1 MSMFTKLT
9 DTNMV
14 PIFSELV
21 LLMALVA
28 VLIRFPDLTPN
39 LGMWISW
46 SCTPTVVVL
55 ILVADRTSLAR
66 HALEKGRSW
75 V

>member
-1 MSMFTKLT
+1 MTMFTKLT

-14 PIFSELV
+14 PIVSVLV
-21 LLMALVA
+21 LLIALVA

-46 SCTPTVVVL
+46 SCTPTV
-55 ILVADRTSLAR
+55 ADLGS
-66 HALEKGRSW
+66 
-75 V
+75 

>member
-28 VLIRFPDLTPN
+28 VLIRFLDLTPN
-39 LGMWISW
+39 LGMWILW

-55 ILVADRTSLAR
+55 ILVADRASLAR
-66 HALEKGRSW
+66 HALEKGRSC

>member
-1 MSMFTKLT
+1 MFTKLT

-28 VLIRFPDLTPN
+28 VLIRFLDITPN
-39 LGMWISW
+39 LGMWILW
-46 SCTPTVVVL
+46 PCTPTVGVL
-55 ILVADRTSLAR
+55 ILVADRARLAR
-66 HALEKGRSW
+66 HALEKCRSW

>member
-1 MSMFTKLT
+1 MFTKPT
-9 DTNMV
+9 DTNKAA
-14 PIFSELV
+14 IFSVLV

-28 VLIRFPDLTPN
+28 ALLIRFLDLTPN
-39 LGMWISW
+39 LGMWILW
-46 SCTPTVVVL
+46 SCTPTVAVL
-55 ILVADRTSLAR
+55 ILVADRARLAR

>member
-1 MSMFTKLT
+1 MFTKLT

-14 PIFSELV
+14 PIFSVFVPLI
-21 LLMALVA
+21 ALVA
-28 VLIRFPDLTPN
+28 VLIRFLGLTPN
-39 LGMWISW
+39 LGIWILW
-46 SCTPTVVVL
+46 SCTPTVAVL
-55 ILVADRTSLAR
+55 ILVADRARLAR

>member
-14 PIFSELV
+14 PIFLELV

-28 VLIRFPDLTPN
+28 VLTRVLDLTPD
-39 LGMWISW
+39 LGMWI
-46 SCTPTVVVL
+46 L
-55 ILVADRTSLAR
+55 
-66 HALEKGRSW
+66 
-75 V
+75 

>member
-28 VLIRFPDLTPN
+28 VLIP
-39 LGMWISW
+39 
-46 SCTPTVVVL
+46 PTWVCGSRGRVL
-55 ILVADRTSLAR
+55 LQ
-66 HALEKGRSW
+66 
-75 V
+75 

>member
-28 VLIRFPDLTPN
+28 VLIRFLDLTPN

-46 SCTPTVVVL
+46 SCTPTVAVL
-55 ILVADRTSLAR
+55 ILVADGARLAR

>member
-28 VLIRFPDLTPN
+28 VLIRFLDLTPN

-46 SCTPTVVVL
+46 SCTPTV
-55 ILVADRTSLAR
+55 ADLGS
-66 HALEKGRSW
+66 
-75 V
+75 

>member
-21 LLMALVA
+21 LLMALVT
-28 VLIRFPDLTPN
+28 VLIRFLDLTPN

-46 SCTPTVVVL
+46 SCTPTSRGSDL
-55 ILVADRTSLAR
+55 GS
-66 HALEKGRSW
+66 
-75 V
+75 